1 MANTSTIRLQITLK
15 TNMKSYIEAIEFVAN
30 EIQNGTLRYNSWP
43 AKKLIGE
50 IYGIKREQVDAD
62 IERELIHRRK
72 AAIYLTI
79 KNVFSANTS
88 Q

>member
-1 MANTSTIRLQITLK
+1 MFHAFDNSPDIDGRNANGD
-15 TNMKSYIEAIEFVAN
+15 FVEYDFGSRQYA
-30 EIQNGTLRYNSWP
+30 
-43 AKKLIGE
+43 A
-50 IYGIKREQVDAD
+50 

-72 AAIYLTI
+72 AAIYSTI